1 MNKIAMKSLKRS
13 ATIWSAAACCLLLAA
28 CQTEEPVVKPVAT
41 PAPAPAP
48 VAPPPPPTE
57 TPEQLAEKAARASA
71 EAERDS
77 VLALYNNGDY
87 YGAIK
92 RGLAVED
99 DLKIYKDLELDTIK
113 HTAFS
118 YCLTKNVKL
127 CRAQFEKALKL
138 DPEFSL
144 GGDDGHPMWTPA
156 FHQAKK
162 ALGMK
167 YPLLYCIKFMKL
179 LII

>member
-1 MNKIAMKSLKRS
+1 MAC
-13 ATIWSAAACCLLLAA
+13 AAGVCCFLLAA
-28 CQTEEPVVKPVAT
+28 CETEQPVVKPAPVEQ
-41 PAPAPAP
+41 PAAPAP
-48 VAPPPPPTE
+48 VAPPPPPAE

-77 VLALYNNGDY
+77 IVTLYNNGDY

-92 RGLAVED
+92 RSLAVED

-118 YCLTKNVKL
+118 YCLVRNVKL

-138 DPEFSL
+138 DPGFTL
-144 GGDDGHPMWTPA
+144 GGDAGHPMWTPA
-156 FHQAKK
+156 FEQAKK
-162 ALGMK
+162 QLG
-167 YPLLYCIKFMKL
+167 IK
-179 LII
+179 

>member
-1 MNKIAMKSLKRS
+1 MAC
-13 ATIWSAAACCLLLAA
+13 AAAASCFFLAA
-28 CQTEEPVVKPVAT
+28 CQTEEPAVKPAPVEQ
-41 PAPAPAP
+41 PAAPAP
-48 VAPPPPPTE
+48 VAPPAPPVE

-87 YGAIK
+87 RGAIK

-118 YCLTKNVKL
+118 YCLSGNTKL
-127 CRAQFEKALKL
+127 CRIQFEKAFKI
-138 DPEFSL
+138 DPGFTLEA
-144 GGDDGHPMWTPA
+144 GEVGHPMWTPA
-156 FHQAKK
+156 FQQAKK
-162 ALGMK
+162 AMG
-167 YPLLYCIKFMKL
+167 IK
-179 LII
+179 

>member
-1 MNKIAMKSLKRS
+1 MTSLKRS
-13 ATIWSAAACCLLLAA
+13 ATAILAASCGLFLAA
-28 CQTEEPVVKPVAT
+28 CQTEEQAVKPVT
-41 PAPAPAP
+41 PAPATETAT
-48 VAPPPPPTE
+48 VAPPAPPAE

-77 VLALYNNGDY
+77 VLVLYNNGDY

-113 HTAFS
+113 HVAFS
-118 YCLTKNVKL
+118 YCLTKNTKL
-127 CRAQFEKALKL
+127 CRTQFEKALKL
-138 DPEFSL
+138 DPTFTL

-162 ALGMK
+162 ALK
-167 YPLLYCIKFMKL
+167 IK
-179 LII
+179 